1 MRELLNLESPPI
13 GIAFFDTPPSGVKKN
28 EESVASGCVFW
39 IKGFKDNF
47 YTDKKD
53 HANCNIGSFT
63 HGFLAPQDVS
73 LDACMDIALFDKTG
87 YFPASEF
94 GGVPRM
100 AEAPNYVAYG
110 PLTKIAFEP
119 DVVLVICNP
128 EQGMI
133 MGESTS
139 SAKLMGAPTCQAIPF
154 AYNQQKIGVSLGC
167 VTNRIRT
174 GIKESEMVVTIP
186 KSELPGFAAKLRARA
201 AVNKQVAT
209 AVTDMMRNNFAPPI
223 RA

>member
-1 MRELLNLESPPI
+1 MHELLNLERPPV
-13 GIAFFDTPPSGVKKN
+13 GISFLDAPPQGVRKN
-28 EESVASGCVFW
+28 EESVPSGCVFW

-47 YTDKKD
+47 YTDRKD

-73 LDACMDIALFDKTG
+73 LDACVDIALFDKTG

-100 AEAPNYVAYG
+100 ATAPNYVAYG
-110 PLTKIAFEP
+110 PLFRIAFEP
-119 DVVLVICNP
+119 DVVLVVCTP

-133 MGESTS
+133 MGESTT

-154 AYNQQKIGVSLGC
+154 AYNQNQIGMSLGC
-167 VTNRIRT
+167 ITNRIRT
-174 GIKESEMVVTIP
+174 GIKPTELVVTIP
-186 KSELPGFAAKLRARA
+186 RGELPGFAAKLRTR
-201 AVNKQVAT
+201 AT
-209 AVTDMMRNNFAPPI
+209 ANNEVAKAVTEMLRNSFAPMI
-223 RA
+223 T

>member
-1 MRELLNLESPPI
+1 MHELLNLENPAV
-13 GIAFFDTPPSGVKKN
+13 GISFLDTPPQGVKKN
-28 EESVASGCVFW
+28 EESVPSGCVFW
-39 IKGFKDNF
+39 INGFKDNF

-110 PLTKIAFEP
+110 PLSKIAFEP
-119 DVVLVICNP
+119 DVVLVVCNP

-133 MGESTS
+133 MGESTT
-139 SAKLMGAPTCQAIPF
+139 SAKLRSGLITRSAT
-154 AYNQQKIGVSLGC
+154 
-167 VTNRIRT
+167 
-174 GIKESEMVVTIP
+174 TI
-186 KSELPGFAAKLRARA
+186 SFR
-201 AVNKQVAT
+201 VAT
-209 AVTDMMRNNFAPPI
+209 CLTI
-223 RA
+223 RRTRWEVASHFQASGQQTTTLIRICCSPRRTSFHQAGPTKRVSPTTVS